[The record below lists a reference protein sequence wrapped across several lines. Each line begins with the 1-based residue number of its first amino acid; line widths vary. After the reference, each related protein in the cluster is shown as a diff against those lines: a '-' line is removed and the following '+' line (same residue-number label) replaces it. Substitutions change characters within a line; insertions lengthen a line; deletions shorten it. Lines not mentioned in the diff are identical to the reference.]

1 MTLTAY
7 LGLLSPGCS
16 IDNEQGIDS
25 DRLERQVNRSR
36 LQAQAIL
43 DAELSFTNTVIK
55 HCEFPERRETRESIA
70 TLCLLGGSMV
80 ANYALCFPVVVAR
93 HRYQAFP
100 AYYSSG
106 KDTPWGSAKFLLSTA
121 RRDGIRA
128 LYPGF
133 GLGLVGQAVAGA
145 YELLLSEFFQTTIAP
160 ATAHLGLPWRFLIQ
174 AVERSAGF
182 AINIALYPLHRTA
195 LVMRVQ
201 SNSEMTR
208 RCILGYKDFMA
219 AYKSNLVRFIPWR
232 HDSSSNSLPLMSS
245 FVPSCIVNTL
255 TEKLLLYLY
264 KRVYRVFTLGVKTP
278 AKPSR
283 SRRREDRSSPK
294 PKRDDVA
301 MLNTFYPEIAC
312 GVASSILAR
321 AISYPID
328 TVMFKLMLQDSGVHK
343 INTTYRG
350 FFDCVHRTWR
360 DEGGIK
366 AFYVGW
372 GAGVLEIVAGYLI
385 LEASWF
391 AYRAVEWKLGNHPS
405 GDDHRL
411 IRKARR
417 IRDRLQRD
425 KQYI

>member
-16 IDNEQGIDS
+16 IDNEQDVES
-25 DRLERQVNRSR
+25 DRHESQVSRAR

-43 DAELSFTNTVIK
+43 DAELSFTTTIIK
-55 HCEFPERRETRESIA
+55 NSDYPEQR
-70 TLCLLGGSMV
+70 
-80 ANYALCFPVVVAR
+80 VVAR

-100 AYYSSG
+100 AYYSAG
-106 KDTPWGSAKFLLSTA
+106 KDTPWKSARFLWSIA
-121 RRDGIRA
+121 KRDGIRA

-133 GLGLVGQAVAGA
+133 GLGLVGQAVAAA
-145 YELLLSEFFQTTIAP
+145 YELTLSEFFQSTVVP

-174 AVERSAGF
+174 AVER
-182 AINIALYPLHRTA
+182 
-195 LVMRVQ
+195 
-201 SNSEMTR
+201 
-208 RCILGYKDFMA
+208 
-219 AYKSNLVRFIPWR
+219 
-232 HDSSSNSLPLMSS
+232 
-245 FVPSCIVNTL
+245 
-255 TEKLLLYLY
+255 
-264 KRVYRVFTLGVKTP
+264 
-278 AKPSR
+278 R
-283 SRRREDRSSPK
+283 SRRREDRSNSK

-350 FFDCVHRTWR
+350 FFDCVYRTWR

-385 LEASWF
+385 LEASWL
-391 AYRAVEWKLGNHPS
+391 AYRAVEWKLGTHPS
-405 GDDHRL
+405 GDDHRM

-417 IRDRLQRD
+417 LRDRLQRY
-425 KQYI
+425 K